1 VCSSDLLGAAVAD
14 ACGRELGRRY
24 PRNAL
29 TRLRHLARHPDAL
42 VTDAVAAAL
51 VRLAEDSGL
60 RGQVLDEVADWL
72 RSPDVGRRQAAAAAF
87 VNLAGMVDDRGV
99 PILLNARAEGVEAG
113 WRHVL
118 GSTGGAD
125 GSGEAVRQAVNA
137 WMDAG
142 EAARAVLA
150 EAAAGDSIASTA
162 LLRAVRAWA
171 EGAADGETRWVRVA
185 VMDALYERVVEEERR
200 W

>member
-1 VCSSDLLGAAVAD
+1 MGRNPQIGRAVRRRLYAWATAPGTQPALGAAVAD

-29 TRLRHLARHPDAL
+29 TRLRHLARHADAL

-87 VNLAGMVDDRGV
+87 VKLAGTVDDGGV
-99 PILLNARAEGVEAG
+99 PILLNARPEGVGAG

-118 GSTGGAD
+118 GITGG
-125 GSGEAVRQAVNA
+125 GECFREGVP
-137 WMDAG
+137 AG
-142 EAARAVLA
+142 AERMLEAGGGARAALDLD
-150 EAAAGDSIASTA
+150 AAADAISTPA
-162 LLRAVRAWA
+162 PPPVGRELRERL
-171 EGAADGETRWVRVA
+171 GEP
-185 VMDALYERVVEEERR
+185 
-200 W
+200 